1 MSPRRKRLVLLI
13 AGLLLLAGVG
23 VGLFL
28 FRQAG
33 AARERIV
40 QALGEPAGAPYM
52 LNDPAIRPQPQAIPD
67 WSAPPEEQQAP
78 SPGGELSNGLP
89 LSDLLSAAGGVSVR
103 ETESA
108 YEIRVPLADA
118 EDAERV
124 TLDVTPHHIRVSGQT
139 GVQADEGHTPSPGVS
154 VTSSFLQS
162 FDTSREVL
170 PDQVSRRLER
180 DGSQLELMIT
190 IPKKA
195 GSAAGEPTQSR
206 ELPGFDDS
214 RSPVF

>member
-1 MSPRRKRLVLLI
+1 MSPRRKRLILLI
-13 AGLLLLAGVG
+13 SGLLLLAGLG

-33 AARERIV
+33 AARERIA
-40 QALGEPAGAPYM
+40 QALGEPPGAPYM
-52 LNDPAIRPQPQAIPD
+52 LNDPAIRPQQQAVPD
-67 WSAPPEEQQAP
+67 WSAPSEEQQAP
-78 SPGGELSNGLP
+78 SPWGELPKGSP
-89 LSDLLSAAGGVSVR
+89 LSDLLNGADGVSVR

-108 YEIRVPLADA
+108 YELRVPLADA

-124 TLDVTPHHIRVSGQT
+124 TVDVTPHHIRVSGQT
-139 GVQADEGHTPSPGVS
+139 GAQADEGHTPSPGVS

-162 FDTSREVL
+162 FDTYQEVL

-180 DGSQLELMIT
+180 DGSQLELVIM

-195 GSAAGEPTQSR
+195 GGTAGEPAQGQGPS
-206 ELPGFDDS
+206 GFDDS
-214 RSPVF
+214 RSRVF